1 MDTQWRDKKLY
12 PALGISTIFFLLYL
26 NFNDNLN
33 FSFPQIFLRQPHM
46 GFVGVNKTRFFIKS
60 ENPKT
65 QSLAFQELY
74 INGWNSYW
82 LMKESIWVSSRFR
95 VSQMLK
101 RGAEMGLSVCRT
113 WAFSDGAGP
122 NDLQLLESSMKESL
136 KLVFLLSRFL
146 IFSIVW
152 GFV

>member
-1 MDTQWRDKKLY
+1 MIKIKAPVTNSRDMW
-12 PALGISTIFFLLYL
+12 S
-26 NFNDNLN
+26 N

-122 NDLQLLESSMKESL
+122 NDLQLLPG
-136 KLVFLLSRFL
+136 VFNERVFKVGIFIIKIFNFFYCLGFCL
-146 IFSIVW
+146 IFVVSLS
-152 GFV
+152 